1 MTHIQEQDQQPKS
14 PKADN
19 VQQDETLKDSAQ
31 QNSTQSGRP
40 QQDSAQTGSPQQD
53 STPEGRPQQDG
64 TQRDR
69 PQPHS
74 PGWLHLHTPEVL
86 VPLTHGTI
94 PDNLLFLLKWVI
106 VSIVTGLLLGG
117 IGAGFSALLQGAAAF
132 RASHGMIVA
141 LLPAG
146 GLLLVFLY
154 RLCRVYEDTGTN
166 QIIGSITS
174 TEEVPLRKA
183 PLIVIGTAITH
194 LFGGSAGREGAAL
207 QIGGCIGQNMA
218 RAFRFNDSD
227 RRILTMC
234 GMSAAFAALFGT
246 PLTAAFF
253 AMEMS
258 SVGVLYYAALVPCAL
273 SALTAN
279 HFTTWLGVEKD
290 AFFLHATPAFTVY
303 HAVIAGCL
311 TILCA
316 LLSMLFCVMM
326 HKTSSAFRRIVN
338 PYLRI
343 AAGGA
348 MVALLTFASGTTIYN
363 GPGMGVIEDAL
374 RGNIPL
380 FAFLLKMIFTSL
392 TMGSGYKGGEIVPA
406 LYVGASF
413 GASFA
418 RIGGFD
424 PGLCAAI
431 GMAAL
436 FCGITNCP
444 ISSLLLCFELFGY
457 AGMPYYLLAI
467 ALSYTFSGYYS
478 VYGSQTIVYSKQ
490 ENRYVNRHVK

>member
-1 MTHIQEQDQQPKS
+1 MSRVTDIEKMN
-14 PKADN
+14 ADTP
-19 VQQDETLKDSAQ
+19 D
-31 QNSTQSGRP
+31 
-40 QQDSAQTGSPQQD
+40 TGSLP
-53 STPEGRPQQDG
+53 G
-64 TQRDR
+64 TKPGFWQR
-69 PQPHS
+69 HI
-74 PGWLHLHTPEVL
+74 
-86 VPLTHGTI
+86 VPMSQGPL
-94 PDNLLFLLKWVI
+94 PRNLLFLLKWMILSVA
-106 VSIVTGLLLGG
+106 VGLLLGAV
-117 IGAGFSALLQGAAAF
+117 GAGFSALLGHAAAI
-132 RASHGMIVA
+132 RAEHAWIVW

-146 GLLLVFLY
+146 GLLLVLLY
-154 RLCRVYEDTGTN
+154 RVCRVYEDTGTN
-166 QIIGSITS
+166 QIIGSITHS
-174 TEEVPLRKA
+174 EDVPLRKA
-183 PLIVIGTAITH
+183 PLIIAGTAITH

-207 QIGGCIGQNMA
+207 QMGGCIGLNIGKA
-218 RAFRFNDSD
+218 LKCNDSD
-227 RRILTMC
+227 RHILTMC

-253 AMEMS
+253 AMEIS

-273 SALTAN
+273 SALTADA
-279 HFTTWLGVEKD
+279 FAAWLGASQD
-290 AFFLHATPAFTVY
+290 AFFLRTAPEFTIFHAI
-303 HAVIAGCL
+303 IAGVL

-316 LLSMLFCVMM
+316 LLSVLFCMAL
-326 HKTSSAFRRIVN
+326 HKTGALFRRLFEN

-348 MVALLTFASGTTIYN
+348 AVALLTLAAGTNIYN
-363 GPGMGVIEDAL
+363 GPGMAVIEEAL
-374 RGNIPL
+374 RGNVPL
-380 FAFLLKMIFTSL
+380 FAFLLKIIFTSL
-392 TMGSGYKGGEIVPA
+392 TMGTGYKGGEIVPA
-406 LYVGASF
+406 LYIGATF

-478 VYGSQTIVYSKQ
+478 VYGSQTIVYSKK

>member
-1 MTHIQEQDQQPKS
+1 MKKKKESFKTNFTDHHIH
-14 PKADN
+14 A
-19 VQQDETLKDSAQ
+19 
-31 QNSTQSGRP
+31 
-40 QQDSAQTGSPQQD
+40 
-53 STPEGRPQQDG
+53 
-64 TQRDR
+64 
-69 PQPHS
+69 
-74 PGWLHLHTPEVL
+74 PEVL
-86 VPLTHGTI
+86 EPLTHGTL
-94 PDNLLFLLKWVI
+94 PRNLLFLLKWVI
-106 VSIVTGLLLGG
+106 LSVTTGLLLGAL
-117 IGAGFSALLQGAAAF
+117 GAFFSALLHQAAVF
-132 RASHGMIVA
+132 RADHWWIVA

-146 GLLLVFLY
+146 GLLLVLLY

-166 QIIGSITS
+166 QIIGSITQS
-174 TEEVPLRKA
+174 EEVPLRKA
-183 PLIVIGTAITH
+183 PLIIAGTAITH

-218 RAFRFNDSD
+218 RVFRFNDSD

-258 SVGVLYYAALVPCAL
+258 SIGVLYYAALVPCAL
-273 SALTAN
+273 SALTADA
-279 HFTTWLGVEKD
+279 FAAWLGAEQD
-290 AFFLHATPAFTVY
+290 AFFLRTAPDFTIY
-303 HAVIAGCL
+303 HAVIAGIL

-316 LLSMLFCVMM
+316 LLSVLFCVLL
-326 HKTSSAFRRIVN
+326 HQTGALFRRLFSN
-338 PYLRI
+338 SYLRI
-343 AAGGA
+343 AVGGA
-348 MVALLTFASGTTIYN
+348 LVAALTFASRTTIYN
-363 GPGMGVIEDAL
+363 GPGMGVIEETL
-374 RGNIPL
+374 HGNIPL

-406 LYVGASF
+406 LYVGAAF

-424 PGLCAAI
+424 PALCAAI

-478 VYGSQTIVYSKQ
+478 VYGSQTIVYSKK
-490 ENRYVNRHVK
+490 ENRYVNQHVK

>member
-1 MTHIQEQDQQPKS
+1 MSLFHSVNTAQ
-14 PKADN
+14 N
-19 VQQDETLKDSAQ
+19 NDSSSSNTQHQNWLQAGTAHLAPLAQ
-31 QNSTQSGRP
+31 GP
-40 QQDSAQTGSPQQD
+40 L
-53 STPEGRPQQDG
+53 
-64 TQRDR
+64 
-69 PQPHS
+69 
-74 PGWLHLHTPEVL
+74 PG
-86 VPLTHGTI
+86 
-94 PDNLLFLLKWVI
+94 NLLFLLKWLVLS
-106 VSIVTGLLLGG
+106 VFVGLLLGAV
-117 IGAGFSALLQGAAAF
+117 GAGFSLLLQQAAAI
-132 RASHGMIVA
+132 RGDHGWIVA

-146 GLLLVFLY
+146 GLLLVLLY
-154 RLCRVYEDTGTN
+154 RACRVYEDTGTN
-166 QIIGSITS
+166 QIIGSITKA
-174 TEEVPLRKA
+174 EDVPLRKA
-183 PLIVIGTAITH
+183 PLIIAGTAITH

-207 QIGGCIGQNMA
+207 QMGGCIGQNIGKA
-218 RAFRFNDSD
+218 IHADDSD
-227 RRILTMC
+227 RKILTMC

-253 AMEMS
+253 AMEIS

-273 SALTAN
+273 SALTADA
-279 HFTTWLGVEKD
+279 FAAYLGAAQD
-290 AFFLHATPAFTVY
+290 AFFLRTAPAFTIY
-303 HAVIAGCL
+303 HAVVAGIL

-316 LLSMLFCVMM
+316 LLSVLFCMTL
-326 HKTSSAFRRIVN
+326 HHTGALFRRWFAN

-348 MVALLTFASGTTIYN
+348 AVAILSFISGTTIYN
-363 GPGMGVIEDAL
+363 GPGMAVIEEAL
-374 RGNIPL
+374 LGNVPL
-380 FAFLLKMIFTSL
+380 FAFLLKMLFTAL
-392 TMGSGYKGGEIVPA
+392 TMGTGYKGGEIVPA
-406 LYVGASF
+406 LYVGATF

-424 PGLCAAI
+424 PALCAAI

-478 VYGSQTIVYSKQ
+478 VYGSQTIVYSKK